1 MRVKFT
7 VLFTLVTLA
16 VRVSS
21 QAAAPL
27 EFTRRASASRSPQGE
42 PGLAIPLQDLPQ
54 TPSPAHN
61 WETQQRAED
70 VPGGHPGPSTS
81 HALTSS
87 PAASD
92 DRDATWRFGSATSLA
107 NLVEVPSPALIPHH
121 TLNPPESTNGQ
132 QPRNRFGLSPQQDKG
147 LRRAGWCIFA
157 MIGVCS
163 ICLSIA
169 VIAKNVEMDK
179 HNSHSRRSTTESLV
193 DRRGSSA
200 ESPIHGQACDCAQAC
215 LIPLIWIQR
224 HARKRPVIMHRLRT
238 FHV

>member
-27 EFTRRASASRSPQGE
+27 EFTRRAGPSRSPQGE
-42 PGLAIPLQDLPQ
+42 PGPAIPLQDLPQ

-70 VPGGHPGPSTS
+70 APGGHPGPSTS
-81 HALTSS
+81 HALTPS
-87 PAASD
+87 PAASH
-92 DRDATWRFGSATSLA
+92 DRDATWGSGSATSLA

-121 TLNPPESTNGQ
+121 TLNPPQSPDGQ

-147 LRRAGWCIFA
+147 LRGAGWCIFA

-169 VIAKNVEMDK
+169 YIVKKVEMDE
-179 HNSHSRRSTTESLV
+179 HNSHSRRSTESLV

-200 ESPIHGQACDCAQAC
+200 ESPKHGQAYSNDVSC
-215 LIPLIWIQR
+215 
-224 HARKRPVIMHRLRT
+224 VISDRIINLRD
-238 FHV
+238 